1 MQPAGQLNQRLPAIT
16 PPVGNPGRAVVREI
30 KLAPR
35 RGRPTD
41 DDAALLAKLFA
52 ATASGDRQAFAH
64 VYELSSGKLFAV
76 ALRILRSRTLAEE
89 VLQEAFLSIW
99 ERAGQ
104 RRLENSSPMAWM
116 IAIVR
121 HRAIDRLRTGRN
133 EAQDM
138 SDEDRAL
145 IAAPGLGPEEM
156 VEADEMGDS
165 IWSAIGM
172 LPVNHRNAV
181 LAAFYYGL
189 THEELAKK
197 FDVPLG
203 TAKSW
208 VRRGLNQLKHHSDE

>member
-1 MQPAGQLNQRLPAIT
+1 MQPAEQLKQRFRATTSPG
-16 PPVGNPGRAVVREI
+16 GNPGRASVGEI
-30 KLAPR
+30 KLDSR
-35 RGRPTD
+35 SVRPAD
-41 DDAALLAKLFA
+41 NDAGLLAKLFA
-52 ATASGDRQAFAH
+52 ATAKGDRRAFAR
-64 VYELSSGKLFAV
+64 VYELSSAKLFAV

-104 RRLENSSPMAWM
+104 RRLENSSPMPWM

-121 HRAIDRLRTGRN
+121 HRAIDRLRAARKKT
-133 EAQDM
+133 EDT
-138 SDEDRAL
+138 SDEDHTL
-145 IAAPGLGPEEM
+145 IAAPGPDPEEM

-165 IWSAIGM
+165 IWTAIGK
-172 LPVNHRNAV
+172 LPVNYRNAV

-208 VRRGLNQLKHHSDE
+208 VRRGLGQLKYHSEE

>member
-1 MQPAGQLNQRLPAIT
+1 MQSAGQLKQRLPAT
-16 PPVGNPGRAVVREI
+16 MPPVGNPGRASVREI
-30 KLAPR
+30 KLASR
-35 RGRPTD
+35 SVRPTD
-41 DDAALLAKLFA
+41 DDATLLAKLFA
-52 ATASGDRQAFAH
+52 ATANGDRRAFAR

-89 VLQEAFLSIW
+89 ILQEAFLSIW

-116 IAIVR
+116 VAIVR
-121 HRAIDRLRTGRN
+121 HRAIDRLRAGRN
-133 EAQDM
+133 EAQDTL
-138 SDEDRAL
+138 DEDHAL
-145 IAAPGLGPEEM
+145 IAAPGLGPEEI
-156 VEADEMGDS
+156 VEADEMGNS
-165 IWSAIGM
+165 IWAAIGK

-208 VRRGLNQLKHHSDE
+208 VRRGLRQLKHHSEE